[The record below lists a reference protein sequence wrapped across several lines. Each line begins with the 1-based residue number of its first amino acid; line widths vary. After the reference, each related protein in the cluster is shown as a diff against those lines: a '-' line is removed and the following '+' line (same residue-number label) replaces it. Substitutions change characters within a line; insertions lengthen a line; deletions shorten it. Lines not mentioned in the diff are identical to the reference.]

1 LIIEVVGTLT
11 QAGWLFLASAGVTLV
26 FGAMRVINLAHGSF
40 YMFGAFIATTL
51 IGPLDGS
58 RYWWGVPL
66 AALAAGLLGA
76 LVEVGVIRWIYG
88 KEHLTQLLATF
99 ALVLV
104 FADLAQWIW
113 GTSYRTIPM
122 PSVFQAGVTIAGT
135 TFPRY
140 NLAIMGTA
148 VLVGAGLWLMLRF
161 TTMGWRVRAA
171 VDDSEA
177 LEASGVNLRLL
188 FLFVFSLGAALA
200 GLSGA
205 IIGPQVAVTL
215 GIDQSILVSAFLVT
229 VIGGLG
235 SVTGAA
241 LGSLLI
247 GAASTAGSLWA
258 PEWSAAFPY
267 IAMIVVL
274 AVRPWGLLGVAER

>member
-1 LIIEVVGTLT
+1 VIEVVGTLN
-11 QAGWLFLASAGVTLV
+11 QAAWLFLASAGVTLI

-40 YMFGAFIATTL
+40 YMYGAFVATTL

-58 RYWWGVPL
+58 RFWWGVPL
-66 AALAAGLLGA
+66 AALAAAGMGV
-76 LVEVGVIRWIYG
+76 LVEAGVIRWIYG

-104 FADLAQWIW
+104 FADVAQWIW
-113 GTSYRTIPM
+113 GSSYRTIPI
-122 PSVFQAGVTIAGT
+122 PGFFQAGMTIAGT
-135 TFPRY
+135 TVPKY
-140 NLAIMGTA
+140 DLMIVGIAAA
-148 VLVGAGLWLMLRF
+148 VGLGLWLLLRF
-161 TTMGWRVRAA
+161 TTLGWRIRAA
-171 VDDSEA
+171 VDDRES
-177 LEASGVNLRLL
+177 LEASGVNLRWL
-188 FLFVFSLGAALA
+188 FLFVFALGAALA

-215 GIDQSILVSAFLVT
+215 GIDQSILVAAFLVT

-235 SVTGAA
+235 SITGAA

-258 PEWSAAFPY
+258 PDWSSAFPY